1 MQGMPGWMKW
11 TISLLIGLGII
22 LVGFKFAGW
31 LLTAFFVM
39 NCLVL
44 IIVVL
49 LQSGKA
55 ADLAG
60 AFGGAGSQTAFG
72 PRGAASLLSQAT
84 TWCAVMFM
92 ICAMA
97 LVLRVDRAGGV
108 GGGSVLEKVSK
119 PAPAK
124 TAPVTTVP
132 VTPRPSRTQLRP
144 PRRRRLRLL
153 KRPRNPARR
162 QRNRQPRLRP
172 HSPKSSSQA
181 FVASLMPAGWVSLR
195 AASPGPCALR
205 RPTAKARAFATASSF
220 SCAPQLQP
228 LRAPQRPPRLNVI
241 FFPLRPKNKIAGKP
255 LRRESY
261 LIINFPKIWCGR
273 EDSNLHALR
282 R

>member
-11 TISLLIGLGII
+11 TIALLIGIAII
-22 LVGFKFAGW
+22 LIGFRWAGW

-97 LVLRVDRAGGV
+97 LVLRVDKAGAT
-108 GGGSVLEKVSK
+108 GGSVLEKFSK
-119 PAPAK
+119 PAPTK
-124 TAPVTTVP
+124 TVP
-132 VTPRPSRTQLRP
+132 ATQTPTP
-144 PRRRRLRLL
+144 
-153 KRPRNPARR
+153 
-162 QRNRQPRLRP
+162 
-172 HSPKSSSQA
+172 
-181 FVASLMPAGWVSLR
+181 
-195 AASPGPCALR
+195 ASPIQSPA
-205 RPTAKARAFATASSF
+205 PAPIAPAQSTTPQSNATPAPATQPPASTPKPAAKK
-220 SCAPQLQP
+220 Q
-228 LRAPQRPPRLNVI
+228 
-241 FFPLRPKNKIAGKP
+241 
-255 LRRESY
+255 
-261 LIINFPKIWCGR
+261 
-273 EDSNLHALR
+273 
-282 R
+282 

>member
-1 MQGMPGWMKW
+1 MQGMPSWMKW

-97 LVLRVDRAGGV
+97 LVLRVDKAGGT
-108 GGGSVLEKVSK
+108 GGSVLERTSK

-124 TAPVTTVP
+124 SAPATPAPVTPAPQSNT
-132 VTPRPSRTQLRP
+132 TPTPGACRNQ
-144 PRRRRLRLL
+144 RRKRLRS
-153 KRPRNPARR
+153 PARR
-162 QRNRQPRLRP
+162 QQASRRHRLPASQP
-172 HSPKSSSQA
+172 KKQ
-181 FVASLMPAGWVSLR
+181 
-195 AASPGPCALR
+195 
-205 RPTAKARAFATASSF
+205 
-220 SCAPQLQP
+220 
-228 LRAPQRPPRLNVI
+228 
-241 FFPLRPKNKIAGKP
+241 
-255 LRRESY
+255 
-261 LIINFPKIWCGR
+261 
-273 EDSNLHALR
+273 
-282 R
+282 